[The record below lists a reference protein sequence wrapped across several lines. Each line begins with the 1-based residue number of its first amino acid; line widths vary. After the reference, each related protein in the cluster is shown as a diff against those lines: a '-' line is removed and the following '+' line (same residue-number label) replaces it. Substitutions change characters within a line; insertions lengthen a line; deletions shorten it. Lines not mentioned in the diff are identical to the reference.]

1 MLMLHVHCLESILS
15 FFFFFTLDAKIVPV
29 MKVFVQRITTFLF
42 PALMW

>member
-15 FFFFFTLDAKIVPV
+15 FFFFTLDAKIVPV
-29 MKVFVQRITTFLF
+29 MKVFVQRITRFLF